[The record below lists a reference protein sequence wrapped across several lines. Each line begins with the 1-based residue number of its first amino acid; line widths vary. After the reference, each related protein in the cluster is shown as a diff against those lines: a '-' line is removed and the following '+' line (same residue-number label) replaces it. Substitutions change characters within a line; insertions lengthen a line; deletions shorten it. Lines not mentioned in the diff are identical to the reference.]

1 MNTVEP
7 FFLDHPKNP
16 AKLVSNEGWQGI
28 QLHGNMVGVVGGGGG
43 GGNQKAGLSSGG
55 LSPGV
60 ITVSVKQ
67 INSIKT

>member
-7 FFLDHPKNP
+7 FFLEHPKNP

-28 QLHGNMVGVVGGGGG
+28 QLHGNMVPGGGGG
-43 GGNQKAGLSSGG
+43 GAVRKGGLSSGG